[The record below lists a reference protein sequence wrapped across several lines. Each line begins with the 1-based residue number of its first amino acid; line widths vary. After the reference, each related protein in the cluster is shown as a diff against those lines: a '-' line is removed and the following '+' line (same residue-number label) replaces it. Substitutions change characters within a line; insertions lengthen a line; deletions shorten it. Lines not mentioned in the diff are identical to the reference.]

1 MKESWKVINACCNHF
16 FCLFNIFVW
25 QFVSDM
31 VRVDNNTGIPL
42 EVRFTVDDEE
52 DNFTLIHGHSG
63 WNSIEKKPSSTL
75 SVKYTPN
82 ITEKRIKSQNA
93 RVIVEY
99 QDHPKTASIRTI
111 QMDGFLFSNNLG

>member
-1 MKESWKVINACCNHF
+1 MFVII
-16 FCLFNIFVW
+16 IFSVFIW
-25 QFVSDM
+25 QIVSDM

-111 QMDGFLFSNNLG
+111 HRCQIIDLDFYFPITWAFKFL